1 MDSDPQLDR
10 PRRKRVRRPS
20 EAELALWRQVMR
32 DVVPLH
38 RSEAQQIPESDY
50 RSPPREASTEA
61 SRLSES
67 AAPPRPTALPQLEVG
82 RPAGLDKRNAAR
94 LRRGKLPIE
103 GRIDLHGLT
112 QARAHS
118 VLLGFVARAHELG
131 QRCVLVITGKGTR
144 PDGGVGVLRASVPR
158 WLNEAP
164 MRERVLAVTNATPG
178 DGGEGAFYVLLRRK
192 RGKVR

>member
-1 MDSDPQLDR
+1 MTRDPDQEPQP
-10 PRRKRVRRPS
+10 PRRRVRKATPS
-20 EAELALWRQVMR
+20 EVELWRQVMR

-38 RSEAQQIPESDY
+38 RAAAQIPESDY
-50 RSPPREASTEA
+50 RPPASEAIGFE
-61 SRLSES
+61 RLERRP
-67 AAPPRPTALPQLEVG
+67 APPPPLDRLPEIEVG
-82 RPAGLDKRNAAR
+82 RPAGLDKRNATR

-103 GRIDLHGLT
+103 GRIDLHGMT

-118 VLLGFVARAHELG
+118 VLLGFVARAYELG

-144 PDGGVGVLRASVPR
+144 PDGEVGVLRSAVPR

-164 MRERVLAVTNATPG
+164 LRDRVLAVTHAIPP

-192 RGKVR
+192 RGKGR